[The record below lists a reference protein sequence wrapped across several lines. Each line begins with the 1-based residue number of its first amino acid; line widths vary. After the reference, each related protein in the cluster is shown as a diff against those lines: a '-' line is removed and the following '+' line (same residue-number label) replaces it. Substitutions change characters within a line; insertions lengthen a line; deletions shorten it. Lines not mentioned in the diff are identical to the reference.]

1 MLTKTISLL
10 CLGLHWWLRP
20 CRICL
25 HSIPGSG
32 DALCISSQV
41 LFIHWLV
48 ASTLNNIYP
57 FPPPPAPGSH
67 PSTLCFYKLGYL
79 RFHIQMTSQCLSFSV
94 WLVSL
99 SIKPSRPI
107 RAVTM
112 AGFPVSRGSRVF
124 HYTYIALNFSWSPQ
138 HFFHSVLFLTVVI
151 KEIKPV
157 HPKGTQP

>member
-1 MLTKTISLL
+1 MPTPLSQLTGGGHGHPPQCSCLENPMDRGAWRARVRGLTGDGHDWRGLAHTVLTKTISLL

-32 DALCISSQV
+32 DPLCISSQV

-94 WLVSL
+94 WLA
-99 SIKPSRPI
+99 
-107 RAVTM
+107 AV
-112 AGFPVSRGSRVF
+112 GFHHF
-124 HYTYIALNFSWSPQ
+124 HARN
-138 HFFHSVLFLTVVI
+138 VR
-151 KEIKPV
+151 
-157 HPKGTQP
+157 